1 MRNTLR
7 TWGPGAVVP
16 VLIASILGACESDA
30 VEPAEG
36 PFPRNPETAVRPTID
51 RFSAEAGNL
60 FVRTAENGLPEAG
73 EPIDMDQAP
82 FITRGLGPDG
92 RSASYYNF
100 DVMPAAPAPIFVLF
114 REGSSTP
121 VEGQLNIVDV
131 IPGDEGYNDF
141 WQVVRVTVP
150 EDYVANTV
158 FSLEGIMEEGFP
170 MEATDMLVN
179 CPIVPEGSTGSL
191 GGAANGLTR
200 GWYKGQVVFYFN
212 FGEAALTTT
221 PDGEVPTSPIY
232 VSFNVNPGEAGGGPA
247 SGFKAEDGT
256 DQTHNVLATLPGDE
270 GYSPY
275 WDVFVYDNAEFDAV
289 TDLASAQA
297 ATILGPGPF
306 VNCPVVLVM

>member
-1 MRNTLR
+1 MRKKLWTR
-7 TWGPGAVVP
+7 GAGAVVP
-16 VLIASILGACESDA
+16 VLIASILGACESDS
-30 VEPAEG
+30 VEPPEG
-36 PFPRNPETAVRPTID
+36 PFPRNPETAVQAEID

-92 RSASYYNF
+92 QSASYYNF

-114 REGSSTP
+114 REGSDTP

-170 MEATDMLVN
+170 MEATDILVN

-200 GWYKGQVVFYFN
+200 GWYKGQLVFYFN

-232 VSFNVNPGEAGGGPA
+232 VSFNVNPGETGGGPA
-247 SGFKAEDGT
+247 SGFKTEDGT

-275 WDVFVYDNAEFDAV
+275 WEVFVYDNAEFDAV
-289 TDLASAQA
+289 TDLASAES

-306 VNCPVVLVM
+306 VNCPVVQVM